1 LRKPGVA
8 SSFSP
13 PQTHVNPHAPEA
25 NQCPHWGIK
34 KDAKNPDADDG
45 LKALTNIMPGL
56 SGVIMMKKIS
66 TLFASLLLAVAVFG
80 GSVAPASAQS
90 KKGSESNAGERVR
103 RPVNLAV
110 LIQDDLVSRVGNE
123 LRVTAEFI
131 RDLPEGSNVMVG
143 YIRSGS
149 LQVRQPFTTD
159 LAAAAKALRIPVGST
174 SVAPYNPYVQVRD
187 ALKLFPEGGGN
198 RNALLLVSDGL
209 DTSRGFDYSTSVDSI
224 DLNRAVREA
233 KNRDVSVYSF
243 FAPTAGLTSW
253 NSRAVSFGQSA
264 LNRVSDETGGRA
276 FFQGSDFVT
285 FNAYFS
291 RLTKT
296 LNEQSIGAH

>member
-1 LRKPGVA
+1 
-8 SSFSP
+8 
-13 PQTHVNPHAPEA
+13 
-25 NQCPHWGIK
+25 
-34 KDAKNPDADDG
+34 
-45 LKALTNIMPGL
+45 
-56 SGVIMMKKIS
+56 MMKKMS
-66 TLFASLLLAVAVFG
+66 TLFAALLLAVTVLGA
-80 GSVAPASAQS
+80 SVAPASAQS
-90 KKGSESNAGERVR
+90 KKGTRDGASERVSQ
-103 RPVNLAV
+103 PVNLAV

-131 RDLPEGSNVMVG
+131 RELPEGSTVMVG

-149 LQVRQPFTTD
+149 LQVRQPFTND
-159 LAAAAKALRIPVGST
+159 LAAAAGALRIPVGST
-174 SVAPYNPYVQVRD
+174 SASPYNPYVQVRD
-187 ALKLFPEGGGN
+187 AVKLFPAGGAN

-209 DTSRGFDYSTSVDSI
+209 DTSRGFDYSSSVDSI

-233 KNRDVSVYSF
+233 KSRGVAIYSF
-243 FAPTAGLTSW
+243 YAPSAGLTSF

-291 RLTKT
+291 RLAKT
-296 LNEQSIGAH
+296 LNEQGGRAY